1 MCCACK
7 ELYNTHNHLHTVQ
20 CFTSYNAC
28 IVLGWKVIFNQTH
41 WSGEFSQGP
50 FWFSGDKLSA
60 THTHTHTQTHTHTSK
75 TSMHVLY
82 GKHMYRLGL
91 NFGLGSQ
98 CIPLSSYTC
107 MEENK
112 LLMFVNRVYTFF
124 QSKRSRVHVREIWTF
139 KTPIASIKIWPR
151 EFLPW

>member
-1 MCCACK
+1 
-7 ELYNTHNHLHTVQ
+7 
-20 CFTSYNAC
+20 
-28 IVLGWKVIFNQTH
+28 
-41 WSGEFSQGP
+41 
-50 FWFSGDKLSA
+50 
-60 THTHTHTQTHTHTSK
+60 
-75 TSMHVLY
+75 MHVLY

-124 QSKRSRVHVREIWTF
+124 SVEKVKGTRQRNMDFQNTHTEDDLIS
-139 KTPIASIKIWPR
+139 
-151 EFLPW
+151 L